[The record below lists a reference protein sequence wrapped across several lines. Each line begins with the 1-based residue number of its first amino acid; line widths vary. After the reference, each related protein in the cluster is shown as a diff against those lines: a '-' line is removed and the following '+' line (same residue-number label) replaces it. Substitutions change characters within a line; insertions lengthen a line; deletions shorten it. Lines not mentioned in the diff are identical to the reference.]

1 MKKLYHHKKRNGF
14 TLIELILVL
23 TILGLLA
30 SIASLNFRNLIVH
43 SEARVNAANA
53 KILANAI
60 EMAVINGEITYNDHS
75 GSVVEG
81 YPLVRTDTNTGS
93 CRTSSIEDIL
103 VPKYLKEIPELFNED
118 KSFHILNEGTEYA
131 RKEGYIF
138 KFYKP
143 GSKYETNQ
151 FNLKENDII
160 ITSTFSDKS
169 KYATNNPVYYV
180 IHPH

>member
-1 MKKLYHHKKRNGF
+1 MKKTCKNKNRNGF

-30 SIASLNFRNLIVH
+30 SIGSLNFRNLLVH
-43 SEARVNAANA
+43 SETRVNAANA

-60 EMAVINGEITYNDHS
+60 EMAVVNNEITYNDHS
-75 GSVVEG
+75 GSVIEG
-81 YPLVRTDTNTGS
+81 YPLVRTDTGNGS

-103 VPKYLKEIPELFNED
+103 VPKYLTEIPELFNED
-118 KSFHILNEGTEYA
+118 KTFHVLNEGTVDA
-131 RKEGYIF
+131 RNEGYIF

-143 GSKYETNQ
+143 NSKYESNQ

-160 ITSTFSDKS
+160 ITSTFSDQS
-169 KYATNNPVYYV
+169 QYATNNPVYYV